1 MKFLIVVAQLYF
13 SHKLCGLLPDFSQQ
27 LHNTLTFKNLCPDIA
42 QVTVYKAIRNIL
54 LTTQP

>member
-54 LTTQP
+54 